1 MQFKP
6 FEPGIEAYGASIDAV
21 VDAFKLFP
29 SVALKRLAAFG
40 IGTFQGKNNVV
51 IERDAWYPMDKWLS
65 AFESIATEVGSR
77 GLFQYGQHLPKYA
90 PFPPTINDIH
100 SAMASMDAAYH
111 MNHRKGGKVMFDPST
126 GQMLEGIGHYGYAPV
141 KHEKKIV
148 SVCENP
154 YPCEFDRGIITSLAA
169 RFEKGSRVVH
179 DDKAPCRKTGANS
192 CTYVVT
198 W

>member
-6 FEPGIEAYGASIDAV
+6 FEPGIEAYGASIDGI

-29 SVALKRLAAFG
+29 SVALKRMVAFG
-40 IGTFQGKNNVV
+40 IGTMSGKNNVT
-51 IERDAWYPMDKWLS
+51 IERDAWYPLDKFLA

-90 PFPPTINDIH
+90 PFPPQINDVH
-100 SAMASMDAAYH
+100 SALASLDVAYH
-111 MNHRKGGKVMFDPST
+111 MNHRKAGKVMFDPAT
-126 GQMLEGIGHYGYAPV
+126 GRMLEGIGHYGYKPV
-141 KHEKKIV
+141 PNEKKIIA
-148 SVCENP
+148 VCENP

-169 RFEKGSRVVH
+169 RFEKMSRVTH
-179 DDKAPCRKTGANS
+179 DDKAPCRKVGADS